1 MCETA
6 EVLPDG
12 WKAYRHLTT
21 GVYYSQ
27 RGGAVTWVHPV
38 SGAVTFVGPD
48 SPEAA
53 FAEAAGA
60 AAFAAKEAEVAAA
73 AAAAAAAAGAAA
85 EAAIEAA
92 EAAALQLRSSAEQA
106 QRAAELRSTLA
117 AALFEQKWSDL
128 VFGELHQQVI
138 VTCLEQGKLL
148 GRLRN
153 QLAMCF
159 ALMCTA
165 HSMTVHDLVEA
176 RRSIAFYRR
185 RAAQLVAGR
194 GQASPHRLAGSSR
207 RRRRARPRSSVPA
220 ASFRCL

>member
-60 AAFAAKEAEVAAA
+60 AHVRQASASARAAA
-73 AAAAAAAAGAAA
+73 RGERPGSEGA
-85 EAAIEAA
+85 
-92 EAAALQLRSSAEQA
+92 S
-106 QRAAELRSTLA
+106 
-117 AALFEQKWSDL
+117 
-128 VFGELHQQVI
+128 H
-138 VTCLEQGKLL
+138 
-148 GRLRN
+148 
-153 QLAMCF
+153 M
-159 ALMCTA
+159 MP
-165 HSMTVHDLVEA
+165 M
-176 RRSIAFYRR
+176 
-185 RAAQLVAGR
+185 
-194 GQASPHRLAGSSR
+194 P
-207 RRRRARPRSSVPA
+207 
-220 ASFRCL
+220 